1 MKRFVLMIAAV
12 LLAYSAAG
20 AADMFTLKRAGEKTI
35 AATAL
40 PNGMHFRGFEG
51 KPVLVN
57 FFGKNCR
64 YCKREIPH
72 LAALKQRYKD
82 RIGIIGIH
90 VQERMSSEERSALQK
105 QLGINYPFFEY
116 DDNMAIVR
124 HIGSRAG
131 YNGSIPFNI
140 FFNGKGDVV
149 EIVPGYLGEQDL
161 EMIFSELLKR

>member
-72 LAALKQRYKD
+72 L
-82 RIGIIGIH
+82 
-90 VQERMSSEERSALQK
+90 
-105 QLGINYPFFEY
+105 
-116 DDNMAIVR
+116 
-124 HIGSRAG
+124 
-131 YNGSIPFNI
+131 
-140 FFNGKGDVV
+140 
-149 EIVPGYLGEQDL
+149 
-161 EMIFSELLKR
+161 